1 MAREIRNIDAIQ
13 IVFSALGKHVDE
25 SGVFRMTKLRTYGLL
40 PIIALFFLIG
50 CGTEGKKPSNPNI
63 VATYVQGE
71 ITTESLENYLKQQTE
86 GIKVQVGDSL
96 VPVIDKIP
104 RTVEIYSGII
114 REMVLNDMVKRKI
127 KEKQLDNRNNIRHA
141 LTHAEDQVTLQELH
155 SEIHERNKIPVS
167 ESEIQQYYDKNQNQF
182 DNKPLYDVREQIKGI
197 LVSEKEPAYVEK
209 YISGLKDTATITKN
223 YEILKIPEPGIEDV
237 RNTYEKNREQYRVP
251 QKWIVEQIEMEGAK
265 AKENAEKTWTRVGA
279 GESFEAVA
287 KTFGKDARLTTIEHK
302 SGSRGDN
309 FEKAVALL
317 NPGEISRPIE
327 EKGKYFLA
335 RLKEKIPASYM
346 PIEQVRDE
354 ISQALLKER
363 EAKLYEERKA
373 QTLFTLHG
381 RRYSLE
387 DFYQEFKEMP
397 PSEQTRYSAYEERSK
412 FVDRM
417 IVRLLLLED
426 SYDRML
432 NAKKKNEIEE
442 AREHVLKE
450 VLHEEQVDQKL
461 EVKDEEAK
469 KFYDGNRKLFQTP
482 PKVKVSII
490 AVHRG
495 QNEAEDKRANQK
507 IEEAYQK
514 LKPGFFKKGIAFE
527 EAAKQYSEDP
537 RTAQQGG
544 EISDWISETA
554 NPLVEIQDHQLHEK
568 LMGLEPGEITN
579 PFPAGEDYLIVK
591 VREKEKPRQQSFEEV
606 KADAKEVVRANK
618 HDDLTVKLYKEMMA
632 EAKLVIHEGALKSM
646 INKTSKEKEAGAAK

>member
-1 MAREIRNIDAIQ
+1 
-13 IVFSALGKHVDE
+13 
-25 SGVFRMTKLRTYGLL
+25 MTKLRAYGLS
-40 PIIALFFLIG
+40 PIIVVLFLIG
-50 CGTEGKKPSNPNI
+50 CGGEGNKPSNPNV
-63 VATYVQGE
+63 VATYVHAE
-71 ITTESLENYLKQQTE
+71 ITTESLETYLKQRTE

-104 RTVEIYSGII
+104 RTVEVYSGII
-114 REMVLNDMVKRKI
+114 REMVLDDMVKRKI
-127 KEKQLDNRNNIRHA
+127 KEKQLDNRSNIRHA
-141 LTHAEDQVTLQELH
+141 LKHAEDQVTLQELH

-167 ESEIQQYYDKNQNQF
+167 ETEIQQYYDKNKIQF

-209 YISGLKDTATITKN
+209 YISELKDTATIAKN
-223 YEILKIPEPGIEDV
+223 YEILRIPEPGVEDI
-237 RNTYEKNREQYRVP
+237 RNAYEKGRERYREP
-251 QKWIVEQIEMEGAK
+251 QKWIVEQLEMEGGK
-265 AKENAEKTWTRVGA
+265 AKENAEKAWAKLGA
-279 GESFEAVA
+279 GEGFEAVA
-287 KTFGKDARLTTIEHK
+287 RTFGKDARLTTIEHK
-302 SGSRGDN
+302 SGARGDN
-309 FEKAVALL
+309 FEKAVASL
-317 NPGEISRPIE
+317 NPGELSRPIE

-335 RLKEKIPASYM
+335 RLKEKIPASYL
-346 PIEQVRDE
+346 PIDRVRDE
-354 ISQALLKER
+354 IRQSLLKER
-363 EAKLYEERKA
+363 EEKLYEERKA

-387 DFYQEFKEMP
+387 DFYQEFKEMT
-397 PSEQTRYSAYEERSK
+397 PSEQKRYSSYEERSK

-469 KFYDGNRKLFQTP
+469 KFYEGNRKHFQTP
-482 PKVKVSII
+482 PRVKVSII

-495 QNEAEDKRANQK
+495 RNEAEDKRAAQK

-537 RTAQQGG
+537 QTAQKGG
-544 EISDWISETA
+544 EITDWIAESS
-554 NPLVEIQDHQLHEK
+554 NPLVEMQDHHLHEK
-568 LMGLEPGEITN
+568 LMDLEPGGITK
-579 PFPAGEDYLIVK
+579 PFPAGEDYLIIK
-591 VREKEKPRQQSFEEV
+591 VREKETPRPQSFEEV
-606 KADAKEVVRANK
+606 KEHVKKEVRVNK
-618 HDDLTVKLYKEMMA
+618 HDDLTMKLYKDMMN

-646 INKTSKEKEAGAAK
+646 IDNTNKVKKVGAAK